1 MPASTLAPAL
11 LSPAGLS
18 SLTLGEAMFLVSFW
32 KPLILVIVLVCWALI
47 ISRVYDK
54 HAERF
59 RLPREK
65 WNVLHLSLGTLSV
78 IAALAI
84 PLPGEAAFWVGLA
97 VMLVILAA
105 DLTIYPM
112 IANKDERVPASQ
124 RVNLLSVFDKMAK
137 ARDAKKAEKSK
148 GTVKLTIRKPDKS
161 VLAAP
166 NAETPEY
173 ELRTVAEG
181 IYLKAME
188 SRAAQLDFGPA
199 GKDGSYAAAMLVDGV
214 RTMGDSLPAATGIK
228 VIDFWKVAG
237 GMDVADRRKRQQAE
251 ITVEQPGGKRTV
263 RLTALGVQGGMRLS
277 MLFDPT
283 AAVLRKPNE
292 LGLLDQQM
300 DELKALIAD
309 DKRGVVLLAGQLDGG
324 RTTTL
329 YTILAMH
336 DAYANSIQTV
346 EEEPQAN
353 LEGIRH
359 QAFDPQAEG
368 ATYATTVRSMLRR
381 DPDVLGIAEC
391 KDADTAKEVA
401 KGDGERTRMYLTL
414 RADDPIA
421 AVDAYLKLVGDN
433 ALAAKHLRGVVTFRL
448 IRKLCTNC
456 KVTYPATPDMVKKL
470 GGDGK
475 TTQLAKKG
483 GQVLIKNKPE
493 VCPMCSGVGFFGQE
507 GIFEVIR
514 LDGEDRDLIAQGNIA
529 GLKANIRKRGIPT
542 MQTAAFRKALSGVT
556 SVEEVQRVLTAGAAP
571 AGGAAPAAAPAPAA
585 SGPAPAAAPA
595 KKA

>member
-65 WNVLHLSLGTLSV
+65 WNVLHLSLGGLSV

-97 VMLVILAA
+97 VMIVILAA
-105 DLTIYPM
+105 DLAIYPM

-237 GMDVADRRKRQQAE
+237 GMDVADRRKRQQTE
-251 ITVEQPGGKRTV
+251 ITVEQPAGRRTV
-263 RLTALGVQGGMRLS
+263 RMTAMGVQGGMRLS

-292 LGLLDQQM
+292 LGLMDQQM

-329 YTILAMH
+329 YTILSMH

-414 RADDPIA
+414 RADDPMA

-433 ALAAKHLRGVVTFRL
+433 ALAAKHLRGVVAFRL

-514 LDGEDRDLIAQGNIA
+514 LDGEDRDLIAQGNLA
-529 GLKANIRKRGIPT
+529 GVKANIRKRGIPT
-542 MQTAAFRKALSGVT
+542 LQTAAFRKALTGVT
-556 SVEEVQRVLTAGAAP
+556 SVEEVQRVLTAA
-571 AGGAAPAAAPAPAA
+571 AAPAAAPAQAA
-585 SGPAPAAAPA
+585 AAAPAPA